1 MSYKV
6 SIVIPVYNVKK
17 YLPRCMESVF
27 AQTYTNYEAI
37 LVDDGSTDG
46 SGELCDRYAK
56 ENKSCVV
63 IHQENGGLPAARNT
77 GITKATGNLLMFLD
91 SDDWLDNTCLFACV
105 SEFEKDN
112 RVDSVIFPYIREF
125 GDTARETYTMG
136 KKKRV
141 FVDIEVKKL
150 LHRRFFG
157 LVNSEIHN
165 PIALDEL
172 NTAWGK
178 ICRTK
183 LVADLRFTDVNV
195 IGSAEDCWFNAQL
208 FAHFSC
214 VVYLPNVFYHYNKMN
229 ATSIVHSYND
239 KLVQTRRNFHR
250 FLADYI
256 DEHRLGNDYEEALR
270 NRKALTALN
279 YVRNILNSS
288 ESFMK
293 KRQLV
298 TELLEDNE
306 LYGALE
312 QLPLSQL
319 QMKWHIYYALCRWR
333 CSVGVIGM
341 TWMAERLRKYLR

>member
-6 SIVIPVYNVKK
+6 SIVIPVYNVKN

-27 AQTYTNYEAI
+27 SQTYTNYEAV

-77 GITKATGNLLMFLD
+77 GIAKATGDLLIFLD
-91 SDDWLDNTCLFACV
+91 SDDWLDDVCLSACV
-105 SEFEKDN
+105 AEFEKDN
-112 RVDSVIFPYIREF
+112 STDCVIFPYIREF
-125 GDTARETYTMG
+125 GDIARETYTLG
-136 KKKRV
+136 KERRFFLDK
-141 FVDIEVKKL
+141 EVKNL

-157 LVNSEIHN
+157 LVNSDIYN

-208 FAHFSC
+208 FSRFSR

-229 ATSIVHSYND
+229 TTSIVHSYND
-239 KLVQTRRNFHR
+239 KLVRTRKNFHQ

-256 DEHRLGNDYEEALR
+256 VEHGLGQDFEEALR
-270 NRKALTALN
+270 NRKALTVLN

-288 ESFMK
+288 EYFMK

-298 TELLEDNE
+298 TELLEDDE
-306 LYGALE
+306 LHGALE
-312 QLPLSQL
+312 QLPLSRL
-319 QMKWHIYYALCRWR
+319 QMKWRIYYALCRWR
-333 CSVGVIGM
+333 CSLGVIGM